1 MVATAIFLHF
11 RPHRHRGCI
20 LQNIRL
26 YSSSSSNSDDDRQNR
41 ISPSHSQAQFSLND
55 VKSSLKQPTPSPQ
68 YTRRPSFD
76 VSNYGNRENP
86 TQKVVNYDEI
96 SKSLSNYHRPSSVKP
111 PQPTPSI
118 SFHELYKRNLMPK
131 ADTGSGSENGDKP
144 NQDYLKAIRMSL
156 KSSTPQPQPRDA
168 HGRSSDL
175 GLNLKLKTKSL
186 NDSMQESTEETKI
199 EFVRAYSYGHM
210 GEMLRKLRPGNKNFK
225 FSLEE
230 LNERMQK
237 FREMK
242 VIEEEK
248 QTQKT
253 GGFEF
258 GGLRESLY
266 KIKIKQDDEKTK
278 KNKGTKFSIFDSIGE
293 RSPPKEALVE
303 KYFHPDH
310 MSSAEKQKL
319 ELKNV
324 REKFKISE
332 SDCGSARVQVAQ
344 LTTKIKHLATVL
356 HKKDKHSRKGL
367 QAMVQKRKKLLKYL
381 RRTDWDSYCFCLSE
395 LGLRDSADY
404 KA

>member
-293 RSPPKEALVE
+293 RSSPKEALVE